1 MWYCLHR
8 NENAPA
14 LSKYLFQPHPSSS
27 APYTVSPAQAQAQ
40 AQQQQQAAKGKNRQQ
55 QPLQQSIPPPASTL
69 PMPQSQ
75 PHRSAAPP
83 SARNPASDVPPAP
96 MQHVDARSP
105 PPGLVAAGSGSNSSS
120 TEELT
125 QHMCPHCDEMHSSRA
140 YTDEEY
146 DEDDEEYDSYYASEE
161 SFEYDA
167 EDDDLEEIEDDEGLH
182 PDDASHLSHAPESY
196 DEDEEDEEGVDGE
209 VDTFSI
215 GEIED
220 ELGPGRE
227 DEREEARE
235 FFSRVFGKGKEK
247 QRQVV
252 PPSSA
257 SPGGAMA
264 GPGGD
269 PQQQQ
274 QPHHVCGPECRE
286 PTPRQLSEARLQKE
300 LFFEKMKVAFMYDGW
315 PEELLKKKWSEL
327 TDKERDYIRRTVL
340 ARATDGPI
348 CEDEKSK
355 ARLMKKGW
363 PESAL
368 DKRWSELTDTERKR
382 ILQVEAATAG
392 QDDGLDRASPNV
404 PREAVPPHTN
414 GAAAVPP
421 PQMPGGWTGAGAGAV
436 TGTGGKPDPVLLSVG
451 GTLVEDAHR
460 ADADALREAI
470 LQYGSVIGPYT
481 AANAQDKLAFPEIT
495 GPNGQAT
502 ALDEP
507 TKAEVRKKLARFH
520 AKATETAKWIMS
532 HLETSSGID
541 PYLRGSLEEAKQV
554 FEDFRTN
561 FKVPDFLQEQMDVAT
576 IMYDDLN
583 GTNLSQLPPGVDSS
597 QPVEEAPPT
606 TNGTGEGK
614 KKKKKQKKKKK
625 RKSGAGGQQQGQGDD
640 DRDGGNDDQDGS
652 EEEAGPEGASLLDN
666 PENMVSV
673 SLPLQIDSLSHH

>member
-1 MWYCLHR
+1 
-8 NENAPA
+8 
-14 LSKYLFQPHPSSS
+14 
-27 APYTVSPAQAQAQ
+27 
-40 AQQQQQAAKGKNRQQ
+40 
-55 QPLQQSIPPPASTL
+55 
-69 PMPQSQ
+69 
-75 PHRSAAPP
+75 
-83 SARNPASDVPPAP
+83 
-96 MQHVDARSP
+96 
-105 PPGLVAAGSGSNSSS
+105 
-120 TEELT
+120 
-125 QHMCPHCDEMHSSRA
+125 MCPHCDEMHSSRA

-161 SFEYDA
+161 SFEYDG
-167 EDDDLEEIEDDEGLH
+167 EEDDLEEEEDDEGLH
-182 PDDASHLSHAPESY
+182 PDDVSQLSRAPESY
-196 DEDEEDEEGVDGE
+196 DEDEDDEEGVDGE

-247 QRQVV
+247 QRQMD

-257 SPGGAMA
+257 SQGGPMG

-269 PQQQQ
+269 AQQQH
-274 QPHHVCGPECRE
+274 QPHHVCGPDCRE

-327 TDKERDYIRRTVL
+327 TDQERDYIRRTVL

-368 DKRWSELTDTERKR
+368 GKRWSELTDTERKR
-382 ILQVEAATAG
+382 ILQVEAAAPPG
-392 QDDGLDRASPNV
+392 HDDGPERVHDNA
-404 PREAVPPHTN
+404 PREAIPPQTN
-414 GAAAVPP
+414 GAAMMQP
-421 PQMPGGWTGAGAGAV
+421 PQMPGGWTGGAGA
-436 TGTGGKPDPVLLSVG
+436 GGKPDPVLLSVG
-451 GTLVEDAHR
+451 GTLMDDVNR
-460 ADADALREAI
+460 ADAEAFNDAIR
-470 LQYGSVIGPYT
+470 QYGSVISPYT
-481 AANAQDKLAFPEIT
+481 SANGQDKLSFPEIT
-495 GPNGQAT
+495 GPDGQAP

-532 HLETSSGID
+532 HLETNGSID
-541 PYLRGSLEEAKQV
+541 PHLRDSLQEAKQV
-554 FEDFRTN
+554 FEDFRTS

-583 GTNLSQLPPGVDSS
+583 GTNLSHLPPGVDHGHHGH
-597 QPVEEAPPT
+597 QIEDAPPT
-606 TNGTGEGK
+606 TNGTGDGK

-625 RKSGAGGQQQGQGDD
+625 RKSGAGGQQQGQADD
-640 DRDGGNDDQDGS
+640 DGDGGNDDQEGS
-652 EEEAGPEGASLLDN
+652 EEEAVPESASFLDN
-666 PENMVSV
+666 PENQVSV
-673 SLPLQIDSLSHH
+673 AWP